1 MNRNG
6 LRIAIGLGAL
16 LAWLAGCGD
25 ATQPIISDPSV
36 EPGAIGE
43 VPAPPA
49 ADTFPE
55 ASGFA
60 AVYDR
65 DGPDRFGFRSRYVFH
80 RDGTFSL
87 QYANTRSGF
96 VEYPGRYAV
105 SDSRI
110 ELDFDGWSVAGPWT
124 ATGTLAGRELRVEYN
139 IIMWL
144 SDFDN
149 GLYLLSE
156 GDPPE

>member
-1 MNRNG
+1 MNRKAFR
-6 LRIAIGLGAL
+6 LAIGLGAL
-16 LAWLAGCGD
+16 LAWPAGCAD
-25 ATQPIISDPSV
+25 VTDIVDPPV
-36 EPGAIGE
+36 EPEPAGE
-43 VPAPPA
+43 APAPLVT
-49 ADTFPE
+49 DTFPQV
-55 ASGFA
+55 SGFA

-65 DGPDRFGFRSRYVFH
+65 DRPDSYGFRSRYVFH
-80 RDGTFSL
+80 PDGSFSL
-87 QYANTRSGF
+87 QYTGTQWGF

-105 SDSRI
+105 SDSQVDF
-110 ELDFDGWSVAGPWT
+110 DFDGWSVAGPWR
-124 ATGTLAGRELRVEYN
+124 ATGTLDGKELRVEYD